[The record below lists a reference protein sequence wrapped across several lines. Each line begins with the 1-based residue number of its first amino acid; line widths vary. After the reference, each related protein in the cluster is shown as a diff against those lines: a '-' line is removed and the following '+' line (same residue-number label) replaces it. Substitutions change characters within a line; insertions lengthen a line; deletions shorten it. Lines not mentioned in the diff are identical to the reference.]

1 MSKLLSL
8 LKIFGCKQTTQFF
21 YTYSC
26 LGRRFYNIGIILQ
39 TRERE
44 KRGGGRGG
52 REKKLLNMEA
62 IVLSHPQGAVMSEAF
77 IAE

>member
-1 MSKLLSL
+1 M
-8 LKIFGCKQTTQFF
+8 
-21 YTYSC
+21 
-26 LGRRFYNIGIILQ
+26 
-39 TRERE
+39 REK
-44 KRGGGRGG
+44 KRGGGGRGRGG